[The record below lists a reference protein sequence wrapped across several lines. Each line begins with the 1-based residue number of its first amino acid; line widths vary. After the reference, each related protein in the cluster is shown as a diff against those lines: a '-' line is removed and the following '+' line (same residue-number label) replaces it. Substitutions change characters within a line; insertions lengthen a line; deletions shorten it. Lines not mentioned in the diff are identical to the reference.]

1 MLVVCLSRRYVAS
14 VVGTL
19 HLTSFVVLLKLAGVL
34 AYFRLLSVLAGFCG
48 CLASLCCLFRCSF
61 KLDGLV
67 VAKGLFIS
75 LNGKVWVLT
84 SYSHMLMGYLI

>member
-19 HLTSFVVLLKLAGVL
+19 QWTSCEVLLQVAGVL
-34 AYFRLLSVLAGFCG
+34 AYFGLLSVLAGFCG

-75 LNGKVWVLT
+75 LNGNV
-84 SYSHMLMGYLI
+84 